1 MSSEA
6 AASTQDLRAPAF
18 RIGERVALFETTS
31 EAPASVEAQAERVVE
46 LTIGQRLFSA
56 ALLSASEDISEKEF
70 RLCANFPEFAALTH
84 LDGHSRCSL
93 LAWVFGS
100 AAPMLRL
107 DQDAVLIS
115 LLGELLDGADLRK
128 ATLAVDVFGDQDLAV
143 VTLPK
148 RLDVEEGAVF
158 VAMGEGLDILR
169 LGPVERRLSAPQS
182 DKRLATLLRRNAF
195 ADGRYLLM
203 ASDELVDVTIKV
215 EAHADFSAQATAWP
229 SEDLDKLAVLQAADD
244 AVAAEIDIWR
254 RKQAGKGAARDWSAS
269 LSFTLDACLS
279 MPHGLLAAGWFF
291 DPEEQIDEITAIDY
305 SLEDPVLSDRWV
317 LASGADQVFGAMRDV
332 RRFSVFAPRKESA
345 PAPQAVT
352 LRLGLQNGGAVFVH
366 APVFARDLTA
376 QRAAALAS
384 LSRQSRNLLSHF
396 EHAYHPALAPLQRRL
411 IDRQEVES
419 LLQFGERSSRQVS
432 LVIPLYRDLSF
443 IRSQLMAFARD
454 RDLAASA
461 EIIYVVD
468 DPALA
473 ETVET
478 MIEGAAFV
486 YDLDLRVVILRR
498 NGGYAQ
504 ANNIAASIAEGE
516 TLVLMNSDV
525 APEEPGWLP
534 LLRDKLDLLPAY
546 SAVGPKLLYA
556 DGSIQH
562 VGMGFKRFA
571 DGLWRNFHDWKGF
584 ARQFSPATIEREVA
598 ALTGACL
605 IIRKRDFLAVGG
617 FSTDYIGGDFED
629 SDLCLSLRAKGGVIF
644 CAPQAELFHFER
656 QSIGKE
662 SAGERP
668 ESVYNRLL
676 HSHRWGHVLDQ
687 QGGEA

>member
-1 MSSEA
+1 VSSEVG
-6 AASTQDLRAPAF
+6 APPQSSLL
-18 RIGERVALFETTS
+18 RIGERVALIDGAAGLPAVLEAEAERILDLPAGDRRFTAALLRSPLDDETTS
-31 EAPASVEAQAERVVE
+31 HF
-46 LTIGQRLFSA
+46 LFCESFEEFFA
-56 ALLSASEDISEKEF
+56 LNHLEGRDRSGLLSSI
-70 RLCANFPEFAALTH
+70 
-84 LDGHSRCSL
+84 
-93 LAWVFGS
+93 FGL

-107 DQDAVLIS
+107 DQDGFLKA
-115 LLGELLDGADLRK
+115 LLDELLKRGDLRK
-128 ATLAVDVFGDQDLAV
+128 ATLAVDVFGDQELAV

-148 RLDVEEGAVF
+148 RLDAEEGAVF
-158 VAMGEGLDILR
+158 VAMTDGLDILR

-182 DKRLATLLRRNAF
+182 DKRLATLLRRSVF

-203 ASDELVDVTIKV
+203 GSDELIDATIKI
-215 EAHADFSAQATAWP
+215 ETHADFSAQTGAWP
-229 SEDLDKLAVLQAADD
+229 AADLDKLVILQAADE
-244 AVAAEIDIWR
+244 AVAADIDIWR
-254 RKQAGKGAARDWSAS
+254 KAAQAGKGVARDWSAS
-269 LSFTLDACLS
+269 LAFTLDACLS
-279 MPHGLLAAGWFF
+279 MPHGMLAAGWFF
-291 DPEEQIDEITAIDY
+291 DPEDQIEDVTAIDY
-305 SLEDPVLSDRWV
+305 SLEDPALSDRWV
-317 LASGADQVFGAMRDV
+317 LASATEEVFGAMRDV
-332 RRFSVFAPRKESA
+332 RRFSVFASRKQDV
-345 PAPQAVT
+345 PAAQAVT
-352 LRLGLQNGGAVFVH
+352 LRLGLKNGGAMFVH

-384 LSRQSRNLLSHF
+384 LSQQSRNLLLHF
-396 EHAYHPALAPLQRRL
+396 EHAYHPALSALQRRL
-411 IDRQEVES
+411 IDRQEVEA
-419 LLQFGERSSRQVS
+419 LLQFGKRSSRQVS
-432 LVIPLYRDLSF
+432 LIIPLYRDLSF

-454 RDLAASA
+454 RDLAACA
-461 EIIYVVD
+461 EIIFVVD

-486 YDLDLRVVILRR
+486 YDLDLRVAILRR

-525 APEEPGWLP
+525 APEKPGWLP
-534 LLRDKLDLLPAY
+534 LLKQRLEALPAY

-562 VGMGFKRFA
+562 VGMGFKRFS

-584 ARQFSPATIEREVA
+584 ARHFPPADVEREVA

-605 IIRKRDFLAVGG
+605 VIRKRDFLSVGG

-629 SDLCLSLRAKGGVIF
+629 SDLCLSLRAKGGVML

-676 HSHRWGHVLDQ
+676 HTHRWNHVLDK